1 MDCSPPSS
9 SVHGILQERICV
21 GCLFLLQGN
30 LLNPGIKPE
39 SPALVGRFST
49 TEPPEK
55 PMILDCAVLWLVALS
70 FLTVCHPME
79 CSPPGS
85 SVYGDSPGKNTGVG
99 CHTLLQGIFPTQGSN
114 PCLLHCGQILHRL
127 SHQGS
132 MRILEWVA
140 YPFSRIF
147 PTQESNEVSCTAG
160 DSLPGELPGK
170 PRSWTT
176 RFQNCETI
184 NFCCL
189 SHQFVILSF
198 SIPNQCNKKKVFY
211 ICQLFVCL
219 PKSLK
224 RYALIYLNLDLLVD
238 REHSSKN
245 LPSLLFNSSS
255 HLVNTT
261 EQC

>member
-55 PMILDCAVLWLVALS
+55 PMILDCAVLWLVAES
-70 FLTVCHPME
+70 FLTLCYPME

-114 PCLLHCGQILHRL
+114 PGLLHYGQIFHRL

-140 YPFSRIF
+140 YPFSRGSSQ
-147 PTQESNEVSCTAG
+147 PRNQMRVSCTAG
-160 DSLPGELPGK
+160 DSLPAELPGK

-176 RFQNCETI
+176 RFQNFETI

-189 SHQFVILSF
+189 SHQFVILS
-198 SIPNQCNKKKVFY
+198 V
-211 ICQLFVCL
+211 
-219 PKSLK
+219 SLTNAIRK
-224 RYALIYLNLDLLVD
+224 RYSISASCLSVYLNL
-238 REHSSKN
+238 
-245 LPSLLFNSSS
+245 
-255 HLVNTT
+255 
-261 EQC
+261 